1 MVEQANV
8 IGIVD
13 DDSSMRDALDLVLT
27 ALGFQTEL
35 YASAEEFIS
44 VARMSEAACLLVDI
58 QLGDISGVEMVHQL
72 CAIDCNFPII
82 FMTGSHDEI
91 LHRQAMELGCVA
103 FLHKPF
109 PEDQLVESIKKATG
123 SIPDRLLN

>member
-1 MVEQANV
+1 MVEKPNV
-8 IGIVD
+8 IAIVED
-13 DDSSMRDALDLVLT
+13 DPSVRDALDLMLSF
-27 ALGFQTEL
+27 LGFQTEL

-44 VARMSEAACLLVDI
+44 AARMSEATCLLVDI
-58 QLGDISGVEMVHQL
+58 QLGDISGVEMAHQL
-72 CAIDCNFPII
+72 CAIGCYFPII

-91 LHRQAMELGCVA
+91 LQRQAMETGCVA